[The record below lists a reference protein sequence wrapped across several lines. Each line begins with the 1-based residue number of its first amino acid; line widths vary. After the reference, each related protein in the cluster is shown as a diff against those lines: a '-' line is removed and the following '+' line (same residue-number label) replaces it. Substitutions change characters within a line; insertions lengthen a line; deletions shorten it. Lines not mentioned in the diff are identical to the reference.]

1 MRRGNSDSSRD
12 DSKIEAKLFK
22 VHTKFWIPHA
32 EKLLNQIKHG
42 CVSRVC
48 ILSKE
53 FTYSWWNLE
62 ASSSLA
68 WVNVTQSI
76 EYCIIQ
82 TIGSVYGAL
91 CMAWILY
98 YPNYWQCVWCYFV
111 WLPQFLMYGFHSQLK
126 YPRCTHGASIDRYT
140 LSELECTVSV
150 VLSELR
156 FGAKPEQYQHHQAV
170 VHVILCYIAVKLYTM
185 DWIYYTGLIV
195 NHIRRM
201 CK

>member
-1 MRRGNSDSSRD
+1 M
-12 DSKIEAKLFK
+12 FK

-42 CVSRVC
+42 CLSRVC

-53 FTYSWWNLE
+53 FTYSLWNLE

-126 YPRCTHGASIDRYT
+126 YSRCTHGASTHCQCIDKYT
-140 LSELECTVSV
+140 LSELECICEPRTVCYSKRT
-150 VLSELR
+150 S
-156 FGAKPEQYQHHQAV
+156 FGRQANCV
-170 VHVILCYIAVKLYTM
+170 WGSRTM
-185 DWIYYTGLIV
+185 SAPPRCG
-195 NHIRRM
+195 IR
-201 CK
+201 